1 MTRRFTRDELMAEI
15 EKVRQ
20 MMKDVENNMDGQYEL
35 LEDYLSD
42 LLADIITDSSIATMK
57 ELAERF

>member
-1 MTRRFTRDELMAEI
+1 MARRFSNEELMSEI

-20 MMKDVENNMDGQYEL
+20 MMKEVENDMDGQYEL
-35 LEDYLSD
+35 LEDHLSD
-42 LLADIITDSSIATMK
+42 LLDDVITDSSMENLK

>member
-20 MMKDVENNMDGQYEL
+20 MMKDVENNMYGQYEL

>member
-1 MTRRFTRDELMAEI
+1 MARKFTREELMAEI

-42 LLADIITDSSIATMK
+42 LLDDVITDSSIENMK